1 MKHEYKT
8 NSQRVAEK
16 LLRGQPKAKPFGKL
30 IGGRFYTGTKS
41 LHRTKQS
48 RAQRLFLRL
57 RLRAWYGIRAIPRG
71 QDRYDM

>member
-41 LHRTKQS
+41 LHKTKQS
-48 RAQRLFLRL
+48 RAWQLFWRIKFCKTGGVN
-57 RLRAWYGIRAIPRG
+57 A
-71 QDRYDM
+71 

>member
-16 LLRGQPKAKPFGKL
+16 LLRGHPKAKPIGKL

-41 LHRTKQS
+41 LHWTKQS
-48 RAQRLFLRL
+48 RALQLFWRIKF
-57 RLRAWYGIRAIPRG
+57 RKTGGVNA
-71 QDRYDM
+71 

>member
-16 LLRGQPKAKPFGKL
+16 LLRGQPKAKPSGKL

-41 LHRTKQS
+41 LHKTKQS
-48 RAQRLFLRL
+48 RAKSLFLRL
-57 RLRAWYGIRAIPRG
+57 RFRAWYGKHAMPW
-71 QDRYDM
+71 MWASS